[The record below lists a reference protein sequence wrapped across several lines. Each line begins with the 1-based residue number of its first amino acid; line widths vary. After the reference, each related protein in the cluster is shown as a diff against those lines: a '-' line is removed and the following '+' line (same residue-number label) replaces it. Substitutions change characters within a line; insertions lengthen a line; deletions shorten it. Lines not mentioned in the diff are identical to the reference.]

1 MTTAVAN
8 GITLEEFLAIPDD
21 GVYREVIRGEL
32 REYRGDK
39 NMTRRN
45 KKHTKVEA
53 RIAYLLNGWLEHQ
66 PAETGE
72 VHSGEVGC
80 IIRHDPLTTVG
91 IDVAYFDYDVAND
104 DSSGSSFIAGPPILA
119 VEILSPSDTIEG
131 VTEKVEEYLALG
143 VDLVWVVNPR
153 FRTVEV
159 FRADAE
165 PQLFNVEQTLTADPF
180 LPGFST
186 PVRAIFE

>member
-1 MTTAVAN
+1 MTTAVAH
-8 GITLEEFLAIPDD
+8 GITLEEFLALPDD
-21 GVYREVIRGEL
+21 GVYREVIRGKL
-32 REYRGDK
+32 REYRGDE
-39 NMTRRN
+39 MTRRN

-53 RIAYLLNGWLEHQ
+53 AIAYLLRRWLDQQ
-66 PAETGE
+66 PPRTGE

-104 DSSGSSFIAGPPILA
+104 DSSGSSFIGGPPILA
-119 VEILSPSDTIEG
+119 VEILSPSDTIEA

-143 VDLVWVVNPR
+143 VAYVWVVNPR

-159 FRADAE
+159 FRPDAE
-165 PQLFNVEQTLTADPF
+165 PQLFNVQQTLTADPV

>member
-1 MTTAVAN
+1 MQL
-8 GITLEEFLAIPDD
+8 G
-21 GVYREVIRGEL
+21 
-32 REYRGDK
+32 
-39 NMTRRN
+39 
-45 KKHTKVEA
+45 KHTKVEA
-53 RIAYLLNGWLEHQ
+53 KIARVLGNWVDTQ
-66 PAETGE
+66 PAKTGE

-143 VDLVWVVNPR
+143 VAIVWIVNPR

-159 FRADAE
+159 FRPDAD
-165 PQLFNVEQTLTADPF
+165 PQLFNVKQTLTAEPF

-186 PVRAIFE
+186 SVLAIFD

>member
-1 MTTAVAN
+1 
-8 GITLEEFLAIPDD
+8 
-21 GVYREVIRGEL
+21 
-32 REYRGDK
+32 
-39 NMTRRN
+39 MTRRN

-53 RIAYLLNGWLEHQ
+53 KIAHLLGHWLDRQ
-66 PAETGE
+66 PPQTGE

-80 IIRHDPLTTVG
+80 IIRRDPLTTVG

-104 DSSGSSFIAGPPILA
+104 DSSGSSLISGPPILA
-119 VEILSPSDTIEG
+119 VEILSPYDTIEA

-143 VDLVWVVNPR
+143 VALVWAVNPR

-159 FRADAE
+159 FRPDAE
-165 PQLFNVEQTLTADPF
+165 PQLFNVQQTLTADPF

>member
-1 MTTAVAN
+1 
-8 GITLEEFLAIPDD
+8 
-21 GVYREVIRGEL
+21 
-32 REYRGDK
+32 
-39 NMTRRN
+39 MTRRN

-53 RIAYLLNGWLEHQ
+53 KIARLLGNWLDAQ

-104 DSSGSSFIAGPPILA
+104 DSSGSSFIGGPPILA
-119 VEILSPSDTIEG
+119 VEILSPSDTIKA

-143 VDLVWVVNPR
+143 VAIVWVVNPR

-159 FRADAE
+159 FRPDAE
-165 PQLFNVEQTLTADPF
+165 PQLFNVQQTLTADPC

-186 PVRAIFE
+186 PVRAVFE

>member
-1 MTTAVAN
+1 MSTAIAN
-8 GITLEEFLAIPDD
+8 GITLEEFLALPDD

-32 REYRGDK
+32 REYRGDE
-39 NMTRRN
+39 MTRRN

-53 RIAYLLNGWLEHQ
+53 RIAQLLNDWLDRQ
-66 PAETGE
+66 PPKTGE

-104 DSSGSSFIAGPPILA
+104 DSSGTSFIGGPPILA

-165 PQLFNVEQTLTADPF
+165 PQLFNIQQTLTAEPF
-180 LPGFST
+180 LSGFST
-186 PVRAIFE
+186 PVRAIFD

>member
-1 MTTAVAN
+1 MSTSVAN
-8 GITLEEFLAIPDD
+8 GITLEEFLALPDD
-21 GVYREVIRGEL
+21 GVFREVIRGEL
-32 REYRGDK
+32 REYRGDE
-39 NMTRRN
+39 MTRRN

-53 RIAYLLNGWLEHQ
+53 KIAYLLNDWLAQQ

-91 IDVAYFDYDVAND
+91 IDVAFFDYDVAND
-104 DSSGSSFIAGPPILA
+104 DSSGSSFIGGPPILA

-143 VDLVWVVNPR
+143 VAIVWIVNPR

-159 FRADAE
+159 FRPDAD
-165 PQLFNVEQTLTADPF
+165 PQLFNVKQTLTAEPF
-180 LPGFST
+180 LPGFGT
-186 PVRAIFE
+186 PVLAIFE

>member
-1 MTTAVAN
+1 MSTAVAN
-8 GITLEEFLAIPDD
+8 GITLEEFLALPDD
-21 GVYREVIRGEL
+21 GVYREVIRGQL
-32 REYRGDK
+32 REYRGDE

-45 KKHTKVEA
+45 KKHAKAEA
-53 RIAYLLNGWLEHQ
+53 KIAHLLGSWLDRQ
-66 PAETGE
+66 PPKTGE

-80 IIRHDPLTTVG
+80 IIQHEPMTTVG

-104 DSSGSSFIAGPPILA
+104 DTHGTSFIGGPPILA

-131 VTEKVEEYLALG
+131 VAEKVEEYLAAG
-143 VDLVWVVNPR
+143 VAIVWVVDPR

-159 FRADAE
+159 FRPDAD
-165 PQLFNVEQTLTADPF
+165 PQLFNIQQTLAADPF
-180 LPGFST
+180 LPGFSS